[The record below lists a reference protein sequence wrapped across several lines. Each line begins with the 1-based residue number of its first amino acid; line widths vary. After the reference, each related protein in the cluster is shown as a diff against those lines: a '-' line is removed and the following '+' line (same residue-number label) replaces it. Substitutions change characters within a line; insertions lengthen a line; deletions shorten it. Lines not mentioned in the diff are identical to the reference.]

1 MSNAG
6 EILEWFNYDEIFT
19 NPGALNLNKSKYQ
32 DELDNDSKAL
42 IPEILKGDLMA
53 MFKLGEMIGYKA
65 NDASLWFKSEK
76 HREYKYNSWILMG
89 LGFKQIYPSYQ
100 KEILAMAESLG
111 IDINDEKTMNDLR
124 NGFYTDK
131 ETLVMDKFVSLGIIK
146 NPVDFD
152 KAKPTNSEFLVTLAD
167 KHRLDNNKV
176 HA

>member
-19 NPGALNLNKSKYQ
+19 NPGALNLNQSKYQ

-53 MFKLGEMIGYKA
+53 VFKLGEMIGYKA

-89 LGFKQIYPSYQ
+89 LGLKKLYPSYQ
-100 KEILAMAESLG
+100 KEVLAIHYPGKIADLINIDG
-111 IDINDEKTMNDLR
+111 IANIDILNQVR
-124 NGFYTDK
+124 N
-131 ETLVMDKFVSLGIIK
+131 E
-146 NPVDFD
+146 
-152 KAKPTNSEFLVTLAD
+152 AKKMLF
-167 KHRLDNNKV
+167 KH
-176 HA
+176 